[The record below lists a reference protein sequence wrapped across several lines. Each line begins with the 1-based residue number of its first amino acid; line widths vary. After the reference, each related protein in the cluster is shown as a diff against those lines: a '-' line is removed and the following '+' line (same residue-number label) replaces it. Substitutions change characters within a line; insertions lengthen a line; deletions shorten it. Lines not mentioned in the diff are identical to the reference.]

1 MRFAL
6 RRSQPPLLRGAAVLA
21 AVVLAAASGA
31 RAETTRL
38 SDRAAFAEGSG
49 ATGAVRDQCGLQT
62 GLPEQVR
69 SYAPGV
75 ELVSGKATGPRT
87 LELVITEVHAPGGG
101 AFSGPKW
108 MTVEATL
115 REKGETVATARAK
128 RVTSGGPFGGT
139 CDQLRKVSR
148 AIASDLGA
156 WVASPTPHAALGDA
170 R

>member
-1 MRFAL
+1 MWFAL
-6 RRSQPPLLRGAAVLA
+6 RRSRLSPLRGVAVLV
-21 AVVLAAASGA
+21 AVALAGVTGA

-38 SDRAAFAEGSG
+38 SDRVAFADGSG
-49 ATGAVRDQCGLQT
+49 ATAAVRDQCGLQT

-69 SYAPGV
+69 SYAPDV
-75 ELVSGKATGPRT
+75 ELVSGKATGRRT
-87 LELVITEVHAPGGG
+87 LELLIAEVHAPGGG

-115 REKGETVATARAK
+115 RENGKTVATARAK

-156 WVASPTPHAALGDA
+156 WVASPSPNAALGDA